1 MNRKREEIEK
11 LEVIQN
17 NRKVRVNNM
26 RNQVKV
32 NNYLSMNNQ
41 ERFKNVCLGY
51 SIQAERLLK
60 KLQEYTDGNITK
72 EWVSEERKSAV
83 EHISSLMRKIQ
94 LELMKLEDIQKKYNR
109 HIHNSIYCK
118 FAMEPYVKQLEKIIT
133 ETDALV
139 KGVADERKH

>member
-1 MNRKREEIEK
+1 MNRKKSEMEK
-11 LEVIQN
+11 MEVMQN

-26 RNQVKV
+26 KNQVKV

-60 KLQEYTDGNITK
+60 KLQEYTAGDISK
-72 EWVSEERKSAV
+72 EWVSEERKSAI
-83 EHISSLMRKIQ
+83 EHISSLMRKVQ
-94 LELMKLEDIQKKYNR
+94 TELIKLEDMQKKYNR
-109 HIHNSIYCK
+109 HIHNSICCK
-118 FAMEPYVKQLEKIIT
+118 SAMKPYVKHLEQIIA

-139 KGVADERKH
+139 KGVANERKH

>member
-1 MNRKREEIEK
+1 MNRKKSEMEK
-11 LEVIQN
+11 LAVMQN
-17 NRKVRVNNM
+17 NRKVMVNNM
-26 RNQVKV
+26 KNQVKV

-60 KLQEYTDGNITK
+60 KLQEYTAGDISK
-72 EWVSEERKSAV
+72 EWISEERKSAI
-83 EHISSLMRKIQ
+83 EHISSLMRKVQ
-94 LELMKLEDIQKKYNR
+94 TELIKLEDMQKKYNR

-118 FAMEPYVKQLEKIIT
+118 SVMKPYVKHLEQIIA

-139 KGVADERKH
+139 KGAADERKH